1 MDALKM
7 RKKNND
13 VKFMWLNNNV
23 ITINAFLDIYIYIY
37 IYMDI
42 DYKHSFFESSI

>member
-23 ITINAFLDIYIYIY
+23 ITINAFLDIYIY
-37 IYMDI
+37 MDI